1 MATYLVSCR
10 GNLSGGAITHLR
22 ESGMY
27 QQAEGDPGIAG
38 REGPVRHYLAI
49 EAGSPEDAIL
59 VARGALA
66 VAGGEGS
73 DFQVEVAPDRR

>member
-27 QQAEGDPGIAG
+27 QQAERDRGIAG
-38 REGPVRHYLAI
+38 GEGLVRHYLAI

-66 VAGGEGS
+66 VAGGEGT
-73 DFQVEVAPDRR
+73 DFQVEVAPERG